1 MNAENRVRQS
11 RVLGRRQAIVGAA
24 GAVSGMA
31 LWPARTQ
38 AEPEGEIC
46 RSEEAIHQM
55 NVFKASRKR
64 VYDTLTQTK
73 PFDALTQWSP
83 EMRAGKSLGSVPTK
97 ISSEVGGEFFLFGG
111 HIVGRHLELV
121 PNERIVQAWRVVD
134 WEQGLYS
141 IARFQLF
148 GGERRNQDCVR
159 SHRVSEGSSGALG
172 VRVEGPLL
180 GRIGEIPGVAR
191 GENLYGSEH
200 SYFAVVKSTTSLWRE
215 PRTRARVLPSKE

>member
-55 NVFKASRKR
+55 NVFKTSRKR

-97 ISSEVGGEFFLFGG
+97 ISPEVGAEFFLFGG

-141 IARFQLF
+141 IARFQLLEESAETKIVFDHTGFPKGQAEHLAF
-148 GGERRNQDCVR
+148 GWKA
-159 SHRVSEGSSGALG
+159 HYWEGLEKYLA
-172 VRVEGPLL
+172 
-180 GRIGEIPGVAR
+180 
-191 GENLYGSEH
+191 
-200 SYFAVVKSTTSLWRE
+200 
-215 PRTRARVLPSKE
+215 